1 MPVDLVIVLK
11 WVKSVYWMPAL
22 YTSISLRKWSFLVSK
37 RDFDIHKNL
46 VTLNPPVEEN

>member
-11 WVKSVYWMPAL
+11 WVKSVYWMMPAL
-22 YTSISLRKWSFLVSK
+22 YTSISLRKWSFLVRK

-46 VTLNPPVEEN
+46 VTLTH